1 MPPKIKI
8 ITGPIGAGK
17 TTILNRIKESY
28 KRKEIFVGQRVG
40 FFSEPT
46 DSTVANALLK
56 DMYSMFPLANDQ
68 FETLQKYLLAVEAND
83 LCSALSSSSYDIVYF
98 DTSVLFGIVFLQTA
112 NDLKI
117 INKETYSNCLTF
129 YYQMISNINFEN
141 AEVTIL
147 KVIPPIDKCMEQIN
161 QRGRTFELG
170 SVSID
175 YISKLTDKIRSH
187 CVSQVLSRLEKPIKC
202 CIDREY
208 KSNDDLF
215 NDIFFNE
222 NPNSIPTP
230 SNTPTQ
236 SLQSS
241 HSNLSFY
248 YPSNQEQY
256 FNVQDFLN

>member
-1 MPPKIKI
+1 MRLN
-8 ITGPIGAGK
+8 ITGE
-17 TTILNRIKESY
+17 IK
-28 KRKEIFVGQRVG
+28 KNKKMV
-40 FFSEPT
+40 
-46 DSTVANALLK
+46 
-56 DMYSMFPLANDQ
+56 
-68 FETLQKYLLAVEAND
+68 LAV
-83 LCSALSSSSYDIVYF
+83 
-98 DTSVLFGIVFLQTA
+98 IVFLQTA

-256 FNVQDFLN
+256 FNIQDYLN

>member
-40 FFSEPT
+40 FFGEPT

-141 AEVTIL
+141 AETIF
-147 KVIPPIDKCMEQIN
+147 P
-161 QRGRTFELG
+161 
-170 SVSID
+170 
-175 YISKLTDKIRSH
+175 TDKIRSH

-256 FNVQDFLN
+256 FNIQDYLN

>member
-17 TTILNRIKESY
+17 TTALNRIKESY
-28 KRKEIFVGQRVG
+28 KRKEIFVGQNVG
-40 FFSEPT
+40 FFDEPT

-56 DMYSMFPLANDQ
+56 EMYSRFPLANAQ
-68 FETLQKYLLAVEAND
+68 FETLQRYLLAVEAND
-83 LCSALSSSSYDIVYF
+83 LCNALSSSSNYDIVYF
-98 DTSVLFGIVFLQTA
+98 DTSVLFGIVFPQTA
-112 NDLKI
+112 YDLEI
-117 INKETYSNCLTF
+117 INYETYLNCLTF
-129 YYQMISNINFEN
+129 YHQMISNINFEN

-147 KVIPPIDKCMEQIN
+147 KVIPSIDKCMEQIN

-175 YISKLTDKIRSH
+175 YVAKLTDKIRSH
-187 CVSQVLSRLEKPIKC
+187 CVGQILAGLEKPIKC

-222 NPNSIPTP
+222 NPNIISTP
-230 SNTPTQ
+230 LNTPTQ
-236 SLQSS
+236 PLQSS

-248 YPSNQEQY
+248 YPARQTKK
-256 FNVQDFLN
+256 

>member
-8 ITGPIGAGK
+8 ITGPIGPGK

-28 KRKEIFVGQRVG
+28 ERKEIFIGQKVG
-40 FFSEPT
+40 FFGEPT

-83 LCSALSSSSYDIVYF
+83 LCSALSSSSYDIVYL

-141 AEVTIL
+141 A
-147 KVIPPIDKCMEQIN
+147 
-161 QRGRTFELG
+161 
-170 SVSID
+170 
-175 YISKLTDKIRSH
+175 
-187 CVSQVLSRLEKPIKC
+187 
-202 CIDREY
+202 
-208 KSNDDLF
+208 
-215 NDIFFNE
+215 
-222 NPNSIPTP
+222 
-230 SNTPTQ
+230 
-236 SLQSS
+236 
-241 HSNLSFY
+241 
-248 YPSNQEQY
+248 
-256 FNVQDFLN
+256 

>member
-8 ITGPIGAGK
+8 ITGPIA
-17 TTILNRIKESY
+17 I
-28 KRKEIFVGQRVG
+28 
-40 FFSEPT
+40 
-46 DSTVANALLK
+46 ALPK
-56 DMYSMFPLANDQ
+56 DMYSMFPFANDQ
-68 FETLQKYLLAVEAND
+68 FETLQKYLLAVEVND
-83 LCSALSSSSYDIVYF
+83 LCNALSWSEYDIVYF
-98 DTSVLFGIVFLQTA
+98 DTSVLYGIVFLQTA
-112 NDLKI
+112 NDFEI
-117 INKETYSNCLTF
+117 INNQTYSNCLTF
-129 YYQMISNINFEN
+129 YYQMISNINFEC

-147 KVIPPIDKCMEQIN
+147 KVIPPIDKCMDQIKE
-161 QRGRTFELG
+161 RGRAFEVG
-170 SVSID
+170 SLSID
-175 YISKLTDKIRSH
+175 YVSNLTNKIRSH

-248 YPSNQEQY
+248 YPSRAI
-256 FNVQDFLN
+256 F

>member
-1 MPPKIKI
+1 MEAFLL
-8 ITGPIGAGK
+8 IGSGK

-28 KRKEIFVGQRVG
+28 ERKEIFIGQRVG
-40 FFSEPT
+40 FFGEPT

-83 LCSALSSSSYDIVYF
+83 VCSALSSSSYDIVYF

-117 INKETYSNCLTF
+117 INKEIYSNCLTF

-147 KVIPPIDKCMEQIN
+147 KVIPPIDRCMEQIN
-161 QRGRTFELG
+161 QR
-170 SVSID
+170 D
-175 YISKLTDKIRSH
+175 YVSKLTDKIRSH

-215 NDIFFNE
+215 NDIFYNE

-256 FNVQDFLN
+256 FNIQDYLN